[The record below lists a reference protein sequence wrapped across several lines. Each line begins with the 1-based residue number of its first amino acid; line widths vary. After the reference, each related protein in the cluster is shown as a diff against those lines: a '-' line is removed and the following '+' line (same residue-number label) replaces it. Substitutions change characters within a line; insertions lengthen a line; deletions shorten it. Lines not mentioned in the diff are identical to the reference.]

1 MEAARLRISE
11 RLRALMRYG
20 KFSGEV
26 PRILLFRSQYWV
38 DGACEAAA
46 KSMGWQVS
54 SVLTPMEGAQT
65 REQTAALL
73 ETLVHFRPDFIFSVN
88 LAGMDVDGVWAR
100 FFDDLGVPH
109 ITWFVDNPRTIIMD
123 KERYAT
129 PTTMVLTWEE
139 GYEPYLR
146 NIGFRHV
153 YYLPLAADTAHFNAP
168 PGSGWSH
175 GPCFVGNSMTLFA
188 RRSMETVLQDEVL
201 RSIAERAFA
210 AGRVTRANLGIGLS
224 AIVNPDELAILDS
237 EQRRR
242 LEMLFFLEGTRRL
255 RSDMATGLASLVAV
269 RGDEEWRDIAPSA
282 GPPVNYFEELPSFY
296 RECEIN
302 LNVTSIQMASAVNQR
317 VFDCPAAGGFLIT
330 DNQSDMQRHFDADEC
345 VVYSSWEECA
355 EKVRFYKAHPE
366 ARIDVIN
373 KARARILSG
382 HTYAHRLRSI
392 VGWAMQHFG

>member
-123 KERYAT
+123 KER
-129 PTTMVLTWEE
+129 
-139 GYEPYLR
+139 
-146 NIGFRHV
+146 
-153 YYLPLAADTAHFNAP
+153 
-168 PGSGWSH
+168 
-175 GPCFVGNSMTLFA
+175 
-188 RRSMETVLQDEVL
+188 
-201 RSIAERAFA
+201 
-210 AGRVTRANLGIGLS
+210 
-224 AIVNPDELAILDS
+224 
-237 EQRRR
+237 
-242 LEMLFFLEGTRRL
+242 
-255 RSDMATGLASLVAV
+255 
-269 RGDEEWRDIAPSA
+269 
-282 GPPVNYFEELPSFY
+282 
-296 RECEIN
+296 
-302 LNVTSIQMASAVNQR
+302 
-317 VFDCPAAGGFLIT
+317 
-330 DNQSDMQRHFDADEC
+330 
-345 VVYSSWEECA
+345 
-355 EKVRFYKAHPE
+355 
-366 ARIDVIN
+366 
-373 KARARILSG
+373 
-382 HTYAHRLRSI
+382 
-392 VGWAMQHFG
+392 